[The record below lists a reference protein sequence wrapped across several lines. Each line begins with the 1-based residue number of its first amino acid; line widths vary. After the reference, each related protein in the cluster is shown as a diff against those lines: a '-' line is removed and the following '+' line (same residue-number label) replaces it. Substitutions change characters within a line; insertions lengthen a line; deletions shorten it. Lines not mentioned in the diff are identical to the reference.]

1 MNIKKLALASTAIV
15 ALGLAGCATEY
26 ADMTQPEKVAT
37 TVDKM
42 PDWMEKLPSKEDS
55 VFSTGTAVS
64 TDLQMSL
71 DKSILFAK
79 RTLADR
85 IGGELSTQ
93 TKHFVTEVG
102 EQGSDAILIEMEQAT
117 RNVVAQIN
125 VAGYYPV
132 ETKIV
137 PTGKY
142 YRTYALLE
150 YQMGEANRLLVNEIK
165 KNRALYARLRASVAF
180 RELNSQVD
188 SKNDRDDKRAAA
200 EINAIKSQ

>member
-1 MNIKKLALASTAIV
+1 MNIRKLALASTAIV
-15 ALGLAGCATEY
+15 AIGLAGCATDY
-26 ADMTQPEKVAT
+26 VDMTQPEKVAA

-42 PDWMEKLPSKEDS
+42 PDWMEKLPEKKDS
-55 VFSTGTAVS
+55 VFSAGTAVS

-102 EQGSDAILIEMEQAT
+102 EQGSDAILIEMEMAT

-125 VAGYYPV
+125 VAGYNPV
-132 ETKIV
+132 ENKIV

-142 YRTYALLE
+142 FRTYVLLE

-165 KNRALYARLRASVAF
+165 KNRALYARIRSSVAF
-180 RELNSQVD
+180 RELDNQVD
-188 SKNDRDDKRAAA
+188 SKNGRDDRRTTA
-200 EINAIKSQ
+200 EINAIKAQ